1 MGSNALLSQLFIF
14 GSRLAVVGV
23 WPDADAAAWGKDTGH
38 FDILRIHQ
46 RNEVRHDDVHA
57 VVVEIARIAEAE
69 EIKFQ
74 TLALYHLYSR
84 KVAYANRC
92 KGRLTCDR
100 AKGGELRAV
109 ETYPVIVARVLVDKG
124 FQYLWCIIHPV
135 FGLGSESL
143 QNIHLSVCNTV
154 LS

>member
-1 MGSNALLSQLFIF
+1 MGSKALLSQLFIF

-23 WPDADAAAWGKDTGH
+23 WPDADAAAWGKDTGY

-46 RNEVRHDDVHA
+46 LNEVLHDDVHA
-57 VVVEIARIAEAE
+57 VFVEIAMIAEAE

-74 TLALYHLYSR
+74 TLALYHLYIR
-84 KVAYANRC
+84 NIADANLCKV
-92 KGRLTCDR
+92 RLTCDR
-100 AKGGELRAV
+100 AEGCELRAV

-124 FQYLWCIIHPV
+124 LQYLWCIIHSV

-143 QNIHLSVCNTV
+143 QTIFFSVCHIV
-154 LS
+154 FC